1 MCSSD
6 QVKVFTFHEI
16 TVWTYSRRDL
26 RLTKCLPWPWGGR
39 KCLQENRVTSV
50 TSNRSV
56 TALIDWRSWQAA
68 PEFAPLLVWQW
79 RGENG
84 RYRCWPQAGRLLNKT
99 VHEVINLTVK
109 LTHQVTLQELSKT
122 KSNRKSYH
130 SQWAREQT
138 GNIFSSCVNNRRK
151 VQSCGDKVEMF

>member
-1 MCSSD
+1 MRFSE
-6 QVKVFTFHEI
+6 QVEVFTFHEV

-56 TALIDWRSWQAA
+56 IALIGWRRWQAA

-79 RGENG
+79 RGEDG
-84 RYRCWPQAGRLLNKT
+84 RYRCWLQAGRLLNKT

-122 KSNRKSYH
+122 KIIRKSLSLIVCKYLNKYGFFFH
-130 SQWAREQT
+130 MCQ
-138 GNIFSSCVNNRRK
+138 
-151 VQSCGDKVEMF
+151 